1 MTISTSPAA
10 RPARAAAALLAA
22 VSVAL
27 PGLAAAPVSAA
38 AAAAKTEIYGI
49 CGGRDLCVANPAG
62 GRVTRVARGS
72 GAAPYR
78 GVSATPDGRAI
89 AFARGG
95 RVFRAGPRATRATQV
110 GGGMTP
116 LIAPDAGSV
125 SWRAEIQVQQCD
137 PFGGCA
143 QLQTFALFT
152 RAPGQ
157 ARPTVVETY
166 SYSSAWWGRRIVSQ
180 NQRRGADG
188 YDIALLDGDGRAV
201 RALTADPARSFTS
214 PALSPDGKLLAVVS
228 EPLSSDD
235 PERFRGRV
243 ELFDPAT
250 GARVRALTESA
261 TDDVPVFSPDSRQV
275 AFNRGRDLYVVPARG
290 GRARRVARDFVL
302 TGPSWVR
309 TR

>member
-1 MTISTSPAA
+1 MTVSTPPVAH
-10 RPARAAAALLAA
+10 RGRAAAALLSAA
-22 VSVAL
+22 VAVL
-27 PGLAAAPVSAA
+27 VLTAAPVPAA
-38 AAAAKTEIYGI
+38 AAAAKTAIYGI

-62 GRVTRVARGS
+62 GKVTRVARGS

-78 GVSATPDGRAI
+78 GVSTTPNGRAI
-89 AFARGG
+89 AFTRGG
-95 RVFRAGPRATRATQV
+95 RVLRAGPRATRATQV

-116 LIAPDAGSV
+116 LIAPDGRTV

-157 ARPTVVETY
+157 ARPTVVEAY
-166 SYSSAWWGRRIVSQ
+166 SYSSAWWGGRIVSQ

-188 YDIALLDGDGRAV
+188 YDIALLDGDGRSV

-250 GARVRALTESA
+250 GARVRVLTESA

-302 TGPSWVR
+302 TGPSWAQAR
-309 TR
+309 